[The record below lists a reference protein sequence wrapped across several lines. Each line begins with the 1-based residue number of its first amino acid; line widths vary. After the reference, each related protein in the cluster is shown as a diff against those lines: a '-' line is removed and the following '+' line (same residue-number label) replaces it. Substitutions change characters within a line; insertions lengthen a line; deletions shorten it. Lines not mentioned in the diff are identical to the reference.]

1 MSGTVASHPFVLT
14 THVDDVPLDAV
25 LRAHPRLPIP
35 VAQAVLFRL
44 CAALQHAHDH
54 GVAHGD
60 VTPANVRVDVDGN
73 VHVNGFAI
81 ARDAEYQR
89 VMRSLIGVT
98 ASEYSSPEQCLGR
111 PTSFASDQYS
121 VGAIGYELLTGRP
134 PFVGPPM
141 EVQRAHVNDLPCWPG
156 FMRRECPTP
165 LAATIMRMLVKE
177 PNERWPTLRSVM
189 ASIARAFSG
198 DAEGGLSALARL
210 VRTTPFP
217 RPTMTVTS
225 PGDVPSRSV
234 WRSDSAWSISSAP
247 WPKRPLPVASLD
259 VAPRLHRPV
268 PGGGARGLT
277 AEARAAMARGGR
289 WSRRLAIAAGL
300 LTAAVTV
307 AGLELLAIAQGPND
321 RPTPPSIV
329 SGAAR

>member
-141 EVQRAHVNDLPCWPG
+141 EVQRAHVSDLPCWPG

-247 WPKRPLPVASLD
+247 RPKRPLPVASLD
-259 VAPRLHRPV
+259 IAPRLHRPV
-268 PGGGARGLT
+268 PGGGARRLMG
-277 AEARAAMARGGR
+277 EVRAAMVRGGR

-321 RPTPPSIV
+321 RPTPPSSV